1 MRRNVRVELQTKKPT
16 SDWDKEQEQ
25 WEHVGWA
32 WISRRPLRGREY
44 VDTRQVHAEVTHKL
58 EMDYMSHVT
67 PRMRAVATDGAVL
80 NFVEVIDVMDRH
92 RKLEI
97 MAQEVV

>member
-1 MRRNVRVELQTKKPT
+1 MRRNVRVELQTKKQM

-25 WEHVGWA
+25 WEHVAWA
-32 WISRRPLRGREY
+32 WISRRPLKGREF
-44 VDTRQVHAEVTHKL
+44 VDTRQVHSEVTHKL
-58 EMDYMSHVT
+58 EMEYMPQVS
-67 PRMRAVATDGAVL
+67 PRMRAVATDGTVL

-92 RKLEI
+92 RTLEI